1 MDRRRFGLA
10 AAGVAVALA
19 AAYSAYWF
27 YVAGEL
33 ELGIDGW
40 VEIQRQNGVEMAF
53 SREKIHGF
61 PGDFRTDIHDPLVKM
76 PVDGRDFTWSGA
88 DLALRVSPFDLHGIG
103 FSAPGSH
110 LVSGPAGNLYIQV
123 ENLQGRI
130 EIGPDGLLSRLQA
143 DLSRAHLT
151 LPNTVEIQASSAHL
165 AIDLPAQPPRQYPDP
180 LVGFDLAA
188 EDLALPA
195 GTRLLTAAP
204 LTRIA
209 AAGAVLGPVPG
220 PVPGLPL
227 DQAVAAWRDAGGVL
241 DLKSF
246 AFAQGPLAVTGS
258 ATLALD
264 RNLQPEGAASLVGRG
279 LAPSIDLLAGE
290 GLIAR
295 ADALKFKAFVLG
307 AQRTG
312 ADGVPEVATG
322 LTLQDGLLSWGPF
335 PIIRLPA
342 IAW

>member
-1 MDRRRFGLA
+1 MRRRRVALA
-10 AAGVAVALA
+10 AAVAIAALA

-27 YVAGEL
+27 YVAGAL
-33 ELGIDGW
+33 ESGIDGW
-40 VEIQRQNGVEMAF
+40 VEIQRQNGVELAF
-53 SREKIHGF
+53 SRDKIHGF
-61 PGDFRTDIHDPLVKM
+61 PGDFRTNIQAPLVKM
-76 PVDGRDFTWSGA
+76 PVNGRVLTWIGA
-88 DLALRVSPFDLHGIG
+88 DLALRMSPFDLHAVG
-103 FSAPGSH
+103 FSAPGAH
-110 LVSGPAGNLYIQV
+110 RLEGPDGNLYIQA
-123 ENLQGRI
+123 EALQGRI
-130 EIGPDGLLSRLQA
+130 EIGPDGLLSK
-143 DLSRAHLT
+143 LSAGLAKARLT
-151 LPNTVEIQASSAHL
+151 LPNAVEIQASSARL
-165 AIDLPAQPPRQYPDP
+165 AIALPAQPPARYPEP

-188 EDLALPA
+188 ENLALPA
-195 GTRLLTAAP
+195 GMRLLTADP

-209 AAGAVLGPVPG
+209 AAGAMLGPVPAL
-220 PVPGLPL
+220 PV
-227 DQAVAAWRDAGGVL
+227 DQAAAAWRDAGGVL

-246 AFAQGPLAVTGS
+246 AFAKGPLAVTGS

-290 GLIAR
+290 GLIAP

-307 AQRTG
+307 AQREG

-335 PIIRLPA
+335 PIARLPA